1 LQLGAGRETMGR
13 MVDSV
18 VVVRPVSRWRRSRAL
33 FRLRRVSG
41 GAAAVAVWVVS
52 VALAGGAV
60 AFVLALKRSGEPV
73 PEVFLGNVWTALVFP
88 AAGMLLVRFPPFRL
102 MGWVLGVGGLGS
114 GLAAFGFAAA
124 AWATARHG
132 LDGWAGMGVWVGS
145 WVWMAGP
152 LAIVVVVLLLPDGG
166 AIGWR
171 REALVAVV
179 AAMAVRALLSAFAS
193 SGPDPIS
200 GAKVA
205 APNPLVVAGLER
217 LVWPMFVVTTVIVVG
232 AQLAGTVRLTRR
244 WRAGRG
250 TGDATL
256 GVFAASA
263 WFVFLPWGG
272 LPGVGSWLD
281 ALVGPAF
288 VVAITLAV
296 LRSAAADVDVLV
308 GRTYLW
314 ASLTTCVVAVY
325 LLVVTL
331 LSAALQRAGGASV
344 AIAASGVVALLVAPL
359 RTRLQRSV
367 DRTLYGARADPYASI
382 AGLSQQLEG
391 TVAAEGVLPVVVRTI
406 TDELQL
412 PYAAFRLVGAEGE
425 VETVETG
432 APSGDLVVLP
442 VSYLG
447 EHVGELVVST
457 QAPGVA
463 LRPAERRLLG
473 DLARQAGAA
482 AHGVVTVTAL
492 RRSRERTVAAR
503 EEERRWL
510 RRELHDDIGATLTG
524 VALGIDTVGN
534 LVPATSDAALQL
546 RKVRA
551 VVSTAV
557 ADLRRVI
564 DGLRPPALDE
574 LGLVAALRDRLTVLV
589 EPGGPVVHIRAEPLP
604 SMPPATEVAAF
615 HIVVEAV
622 HNAVRH
628 ASARTVLVILG
639 ITPGWMDVSV
649 SDDGRGIDDASGAGH
664 GMSAMRQRAEEIGGR
679 YDLSTGPSGTIVLAS
694 LPTGQTA

>member
-1 LQLGAGRETMGR
+1 

-18 VVVRPVSRWRRSRAL
+18 VVVRPVSRWRGPPSL
-33 FRLRRVSG
+33 FRVRRVPG

-52 VALAGGAV
+52 VALASGAV
-60 AFVLALKRSGEPV
+60 VFVLALKRSGDPV

-88 AAGMLLVRFPPFRL
+88 AAGMLLVRLAPFRL
-102 MGWVLGVGGLGS
+102 MGWVLSAGGFGS
-114 GLAAFGFAAA
+114 GLAGFGFAWA
-124 AWATARHG
+124 AWAAHRHG
-132 LDGWAGMGVWVGS
+132 WDGWAGVGVWVGS

-171 REALVAVV
+171 RKALVGVV
-179 AAMAVRALLSAFAS
+179 AATAARALLSAFGT

-200 GAKVA
+200 GATVA
-205 APNPLVVAGLER
+205 VPNPLAVAGLER
-217 LVWPMFVVTTVIVVG
+217 LVWPVFVITAAVLVST
-232 AQLAGTVRLTRR
+232 QLAGTVRLTRL
-244 WRAGRG
+244 WRAAR
-250 TGDATL
+250 TTHDATL
-256 GVFAASA
+256 AVFAASA
-263 WFVFLPWGG
+263 WLVLFPWGG
-272 LPGVGSWLD
+272 VPVVGSWLD

-288 VVAITLAV
+288 VVAVTLAA

-331 LSAALQRAGGASV
+331 LSAALVRAGGASV

-391 TVAAEGVLPVVVRTI
+391 SVAAEEVLPVVVRTI
-406 TDELQL
+406 TEELQL

-425 VETVETG
+425 IESVETG
-432 APSGDLVVLP
+432 AVSGDLVVLP

-447 EHVGELVVST
+447 ESVGELVVST
-457 QAPGVA
+457 QAPGVG

-482 AHGVVTVTAL
+482 AHGVATVTEL
-492 RRSRERTVAAR
+492 RRSRERIVAAR

-510 RRELHDDIGATLTG
+510 RRELHDDVGATLTG
-524 VALGIDTVGN
+524 VALGIDTAGN
-534 LVPATSDAALQL
+534 LVTAGSEAAAQLQ
-546 RKVRA
+546 KVRA

-557 ADLRRVI
+557 GDLRRVI

-574 LGLVAALRDRLTVLV
+574 LGLATALRDRLASLAH
-589 EPGGPVVHIRAEPLP
+589 EGGPAVHVAAGLLP
-604 SMPPATEVAAF
+604 SLPPATEVAAYYV
-615 HIVVEAV
+615 VVEAV
-622 HNAVRH
+622 HNAIRH
-628 ASARTVLVILG
+628 AAARTVYVVLEIH
-639 ITPGWMDVSV
+639 PGRLDVSV
-649 SDDGRGIDDASGAGH
+649 SDDGRGIAFESGTGH
-664 GMSAMRQRAEEIGGR
+664 GLSAMRQRVEEIGGR
-679 YDLSTGPSGTIVLAS
+679 YDLSTGEGGTIVFAS
-694 LPTGQTA
+694 LPTGLVP